1 MPVSLWNEAKGGER
15 KMDSKSLLTGRVI
28 LVVDN
33 DGDVLDTMA
42 EQLDMC
48 LVHKASDYD
57 SAIQYLLGHTYDFVI
72 LGMEGRALSDL
83 LETCVL
89 RGFATVVLVP
99 PPVSPESVKIYTS
112 LEFIHFHPKEKIAEI
127 KELLA
132 SILTELNKPRWRK
145 LLERV
150 DAEFFSHITPH
161 QGNRMI

>member
-1 MPVSLWNEAKGGER
+1 MPASLWDETKGGEN
-15 KMDSKSLLTGRVI
+15 KMRSKSLLTGRVI
-28 LVVDN
+28 LLVDN
-33 DGDVLDTMA
+33 DRDVLDTMA

-57 SAIQYLLGHTYDFVI
+57 SAIQYLLGHTYDCVI
-72 LGMEGRALSDL
+72 LGMEGRALSEL

-89 RGFATVVLVP
+89 RGFPTVVLVS

-112 LEFIHFHPKEKIAEI
+112 LEFIYFHPRERIAEI
-127 KELLA
+127 RELLA

>member
-1 MPVSLWNEAKGGER
+1 MPVSLWDEAKGGER
-15 KMDSKSLLTGRVI
+15 KMESKRLLTGRVI

-33 DGDVLDTMA
+33 NGDVLDTMA
-42 EQLDMC
+42 EQLHMC
-48 LVHKASDYD
+48 LVHKAGDYD

-72 LGMEGRALSDL
+72 LGMEGRALSEL

-89 RGFATVVLVP
+89 RGFPTVVLVS

-112 LEFIHFHPKEKIAEI
+112 LEFIYFHPRERIAEI

-145 LLERV
+145 VLERV
-150 DAEFFSHITPH
+150 DAEFLSHITPH
-161 QGNRMI
+161 QKRTMI